1 MFAVTVLPVTIVEAR
16 LDKTSEPVKIMVRY
30 NDDPD
35 EEKCLYT
42 FFSDEKSYAPQS
54 FVGMTDVDATKRV
67 LDDDTKYMLSSQ
79 RFMTF

>member
-1 MFAVTVLPVTIVEAR
+1 MFAATALPVTIVEAR

-42 FFSDEKSYAPQS
+42 FFSDEKSYDPQS
-54 FVGMTDVDATKRV
+54 FVGMTEVDATKRV
-67 LDDDTKYMLSSQ
+67 LDDDTKYLQSSS
-79 RFMTF
+79 RHMSF